1 MLSQNALTVFLKAS
15 DDVTECLALSVFK
28 CPHSCLIGLM
38 NFKISWYL
46 VFLGIWYALYW
57 YLIVL
62 KFILGVHASS
72 NAC

>member
-28 CPHSCLIGLM
+28 CPHLCLIGLM

-46 VFLGIWYALYW
+46 VFGIPPPPP
-57 YLIVL
+57 ID
-62 KFILGVHASS
+62 FNDSMHSTGI
-72 NAC
+72 